1 MSNHKL
7 TVANLC
13 VKSNSMWTNFADNG
27 KIHTCMYNVCTM
39 YTTAVG
45 VILPR
50 QLACCLHRN
59 EYDIWCNVC
68 WTLVWGSVIGKLFEG
83 KCWRGNVG
91 GKVFGSLRSHGT
103 RFAYGRLRAQ
113 ALSQPCLV
121 KERWRGV
128 LSVLCLQRMAQLS
141 DLVIWCARNWWMFGA
156 TVFCSLRSHGT
167 RLLLTQQSKPCLVMG
182 KAGVCACVVIS

>member
-7 TVANLC
+7 TVANLR

-27 KIHTCMYNVCTM
+27 KIHTCIYNVCTM

-45 VILPR
+45 LILAR
-50 QLACCLHRN
+50 QLARSR
-59 EYDIWCNVC
+59 
-68 WTLVWGSVIGKLFEG
+68 TLVCGRVF
-83 KCWRGNVG
+83 
-91 GKVFGSLRSHGT
+91 GKVFCSLRSHGT

-113 ALSQPCLV
+113 ALSRPCLV
-121 KERWRGV
+121 MEMV
-128 LSVLCLQRMAQLS
+128 SVCVLCLQRMAQLS

-182 KAGVCACVVIS
+182 KAGVCACVVTS